1 MRVTTVSVVA
11 DRGRSNE
18 DFVGAVP
25 TAAVIVDGAFVP
37 GAEGACRHGVAWYAH
52 RLGGQLLTLVERPGD
67 ETLPAL
73 LAAAIQQVTDLHRHT
88 CDPADP
94 MSPWAAVAMVRVRQ
108 GPVEHLVLGDATV
121 VHERADGGAP
131 VVVTDP
137 REVVVSQSYLPAL
150 AAAGDD
156 DERDRVL
163 GDLRARRNHPG
174 GFWVAKDD
182 PRAADEA
189 VTGQVALR
197 DLRAAALMSNGASR
211 IVDRFGLTDW
221 AGVMTG
227 LATSGPTEVV
237 RGVREAEH
245 HHAVAQDDATIA
257 YCTDLAA
264 G

>member
-73 LAAAIQQVTDLHRHT
+73 LAAAIEQVTDLHRHS

-108 GPVEHLVLGDATV
+108 GLVEHLVLGDATV

-189 VTGQVALR
+189 L
-197 DLRAAALMSNGASR
+197 
-211 IVDRFGLTDW
+211 
-221 AGVMTG
+221 
-227 LATSGPTEVV
+227 P
-237 RGVREAEH
+237 
-245 HHAVAQDDATIA
+245 
-257 YCTDLAA
+257 
-264 G
+264 